1 MDIKNKEVI
10 FLELLA
16 PAGDFECLKAA
27 VQNGADSVY
36 FGASSFSARAF
47 ANNFDNEALE
57 MAINYAKLRQE
68 ALANI
73 LGQSN
78 KDYFCLQ
85 HKNNKKGV
93 NSQLFDVNAAKKFFE
108 YTL

>member
-1 MDIKNKEVI
+1 MNSLEIIINPITEFINKNK
-10 FLELLA
+10 
-16 PAGDFECLKAA
+16 CLTPKK
-27 VQNGADSVY
+27 V
-36 FGASSFSARAF
+36 
-47 ANNFDNEALE
+47 
-57 MAINYAKLRQE
+57 NYAKLRQE